1 MNGRERNSPT
11 GPLQRP
17 RHPLRSHPV
26 NTIRTCEKIGFR
38 FRIYDFRHTFGT
50 RLGEAGADAFTI
62 MKLMGHSSISISQR
76 YVHPTP
82 ERVETAFAQ
91 LDAYNEQ
98 RAQVA
103 QKKAEAKER
112 KQTA

>member
-1 MNGRERNSPT
+1 
-11 GPLQRP
+11 
-17 RHPLRSHPV
+17 
-26 NTIRTCEKIGFR
+26 
-38 FRIYDFRHTFGT
+38 
-50 RLGEAGADAFTI
+50 
-62 MKLMGHSSISISQR
+62 
-76 YVHPTP
+76 VHPTP